1 MEDISSTPSSAEA
14 QTAAT
19 QAAATPKAKARVK
32 SVIGYMVKV
41 NGSSPVKSVQSAG
54 VIFTGEGSTI
64 VADHPSLAELQS
76 NPWLDVTE
84 VTE

>member
-1 MEDISSTPSSAEA
+1 MKEKSTDTPPEVTPEVKPEVAPEA
-14 QTAAT
+14 
-19 QAAATPKAKARVK
+19 KVK

-54 VIFTGEGSTI
+54 VIFTGEGSAI
-64 VADHPSLAELQS
+64 VADHPSLAELQA

>member
-1 MEDISSTPSSAEA
+1 MEDTSNAPSTAE
-14 QTAAT
+14 T
-19 QAAATPKAKARVK
+19 QASATPKAKAKAK

-64 VADHPSLAELQS
+64 VADHPSLAELQA

>member
-1 MEDISSTPSSAEA
+1 MEDISSAPSSAEA

-19 QAAATPKAKARVK
+19 PKAKSKVK

-54 VIFTGEGSTI
+54 VIFTGEGSAI
-64 VADHPSLAELQS
+64 AADHPSLAELQS

>member
-1 MEDISSTPSSAEA
+1 MEDTSNATSTAE
-14 QTAAT
+14 T
-19 QAAATPKAKARVK
+19 QASATPKAKAKAK

-64 VADHPSLAELQS
+64 VADHPSLAELQA

>member
-1 MEDISSTPSSAEA
+1 MEDISSAPSSAEA

-19 QAAATPKAKARVK
+19 PKAKSKVK

>member
-19 QAAATPKAKARVK
+19 PKAKSKVK

-54 VIFTGEGSTI
+54 VIFTGEGSAI
-64 VADHPSLAELQS
+64 AADHPSLAELQS

>member
-1 MEDISSTPSSAEA
+1 MEDISSAPSSAEA

-19 QAAATPKAKARVK
+19 PKAKSKVK

-64 VADHPSLAELQS
+64 VADHPSLAELQA